1 MGEFGV
7 GQPVPREEDPYLLRG
22 VGREAIQHRDQLGMP
37 RSPAADLFLELS
49 LAAYSGSDRAF
60 ETGNRLGRGFVP
72 GKHAAL
78 FERAAQHDDPDA
90 LVRATREAGR
100 AQSYL
105 VRAMLVIRR

>member
-1 MGEFGV
+1 MRRCWSAWACSAAVACGAGC
-7 GQPVPREEDPYLLRG
+7 GS
-22 VGREAIQHRDQLGMP
+22 GRVAQAP
-37 RSPAADLFLELS
+37 AVPAAVW
-49 LAAYSGSDRAF
+49 RANARQVV
-60 ETGNRLGRGFVP
+60 EQLRA
-72 GKHAAL
+72 AAL